1 MVVLQL
7 REKMYSAALNMTA
20 RRRIATTYRLD
31 SWVTDQLVDLANQ
44 ANESV
49 NAYVEK
55 ILFEHCL
62 SKLPESEKVEPLGD
76 QRRKATKR
84 GLKIIDSGN
93 EEPKTH

>member
-1 MVVLQL
+1 
-7 REKMYSAALNMTA
+7 MYNALELMTA
-20 RRRIATTYRLD
+20 RRRISTTYRLD

-49 NAYVEK
+49 NSYVEK

-62 SKLPESEKVEPLGD
+62 SKLPEGERVEPLGD

-84 GLKIIDSGN
+84 GLKIIDGSKESNDTLSDGSS
-93 EEPKTH
+93 ET